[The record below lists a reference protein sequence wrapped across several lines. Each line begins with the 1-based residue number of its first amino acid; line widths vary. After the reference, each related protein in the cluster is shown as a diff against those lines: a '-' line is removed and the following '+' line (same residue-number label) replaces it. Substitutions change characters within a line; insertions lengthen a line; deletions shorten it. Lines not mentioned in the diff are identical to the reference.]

1 MNIGVWEQPKDDETK
16 QASALSPEDRE
27 FVINKLAEML
37 VSEFQNSE
45 HHQSVSES
53 TVKEPPAFN
62 HRGGQRHQ
70 ATVSERTGGQAQR
83 DGAGIQLYS

>member
-1 MNIGVWEQPKDDETK
+1 MNTAVWEQPNDDTAN

-45 HHQSVSES
+45 QHQSVSES
-53 TVKEPPAFN
+53 TVKEPPAFY
-62 HRGGQRHQ
+62 REDGQRHH
-70 ATVSERTGGQAQR
+70 ATVSERPASQAQR
-83 DGAGIQLYS
+83 GEAGIQLYS